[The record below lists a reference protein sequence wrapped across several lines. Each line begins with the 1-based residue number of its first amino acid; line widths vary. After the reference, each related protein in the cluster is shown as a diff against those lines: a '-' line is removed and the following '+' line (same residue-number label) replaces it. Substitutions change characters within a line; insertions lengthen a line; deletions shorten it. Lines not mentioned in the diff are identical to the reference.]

1 MEVKNKVAKGIIF
14 IIFCLIAI
22 AILYPL
28 FGIIIISLK
37 SSKDYYIDPLGIP
50 TKLYLDNFIV
60 AFKKSNMLINF
71 YNSIFYT
78 FVSCGLVAIV
88 SLFIAYPIARKK
100 IKFHGALFGLFTA
113 SLIMPPSL
121 IPLYKIMQSLKLNN
135 TYHGMIMFYVGT
147 GVAFSV
153 FILTGFVKL
162 IPKELD
168 EAAAIDGCGYF
179 RYIFKII
186 FPLSKSAIATVIML
200 NALNVWNDFV
210 YPYLFITKKDMRT
223 LATGLYMFLGEY
235 SNELTVFTAAVV
247 IMAIPITIFYIL
259 LQKQITESL
268 AKGAVKG

>member
-1 MEVKNKVAKGIIF
+1 M
-14 IIFCLIAI
+14 
-22 AILYPL
+22 
-28 FGIIIISLK
+28 
-37 SSKDYYIDPLGIP
+37 
-50 TKLYLDNFIV
+50 
-60 AFKKSNMLINF
+60 
-71 YNSIFYT
+71 
-78 FVSCGLVAIV
+78 
-88 SLFIAYPIARKK
+88 
-100 IKFHGALFGLFTA
+100 
-113 SLIMPPSL
+113 
-121 IPLYKIMQSLKLNN
+121 
-135 TYHGMIMFYVGT
+135 
-147 GVAFSV
+147 
-153 FILTGFVKL
+153 KL

-186 FPLSKSAIATVIML
+186 FPLSKSAISTVIML